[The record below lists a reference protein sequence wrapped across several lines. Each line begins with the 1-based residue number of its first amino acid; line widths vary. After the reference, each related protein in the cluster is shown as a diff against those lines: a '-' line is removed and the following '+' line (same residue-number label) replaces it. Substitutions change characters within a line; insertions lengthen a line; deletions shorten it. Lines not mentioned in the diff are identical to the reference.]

1 MPERSQ
7 HLHLHAS
14 AGEENL
20 QKSDLLIVRSTV
32 DSFVPVVVKNMKD
45 VKRWLPGAL
54 ISILLIAAILYFVDL
69 RAMVDAVR
77 NANYGMLLVAF
88 AIGFL
93 WLAIRTIVWR
103 TLLRNRASYSDVFW
117 TIGEGYL
124 LNNFLPF
131 RLGEIG
137 RAFLLSRKSDM
148 QFMEILPTIVIERA
162 VDLGFSAAIFLT
174 ALPFVVGSE
183 GSGSIG
189 IIVGVVVVL
198 GLVLLYVLA
207 RNNQWAL
214 NLFQKLSARW
224 PSLQRFGGSF
234 LEPFFAG
241 LSILTDGWLFLRF
254 LFWMAVNWGI
264 AIISYYLIIRSF
276 FPQAE
281 VVWGMFGLGAAA
293 FGGAVPSLPGAVGT
307 FEGAFGG
314 AITLL
319 TGDESTALAVALTGR
334 LYNYIN
340 SGVIGGIG
348 LLREGQTLS
357 GIYAQLKAL
366 RSKPSEEMIK

>member
-1 MPERSQ
+1 
-7 HLHLHAS
+7 
-14 AGEENL
+14 
-20 QKSDLLIVRSTV
+20 
-32 DSFVPVVVKNMKD
+32 MKD

-69 RAMVDAVR
+69 RAMVEAIR
-77 NANYGMLLVAF
+77 NANYGLLLIASL
-88 AIGFL
+88 IGFL
-93 WLAIRTIVWR
+93 WLAVRSIVWR
-103 TLLRNRASYSDVFW
+103 TLLRDRPTYSDVFW
-117 TIGEGYL
+117 TVGEGYL

-131 RLGEIG
+131 RLGELG
-137 RAFLLSRKSDM
+137 RAFLLSRKSGM
-148 QFMEILPTIVIERA
+148 QFMEILPTIVIERV
-162 VDLGFSAAIFLT
+162 VDLGFSAAIFLA
-174 ALPFVVGSE
+174 ALPFVVGGE
-183 GSGSIG
+183 GAGRIGIVMG
-189 IIVGVVVVL
+189 IIVIL

-214 NLFQKLSARW
+214 DLFHKLSARW

-234 LEPFFAG
+234 LESFFVG
-241 LSILTDGWLFLRF
+241 LSVLTDGWLFVRF

-264 AIISYYLIIRSF
+264 AIFSYYLIIRAF
-276 FPQAE
+276 FPQAQLI
-281 VVWGMFGLGAAA
+281 WGMFGLGAAA

-334 LYNYIN
+334 LYNYLN
-340 SGVIGGIG
+340 SLVIGGIG

-366 RSKPSEEMIK
+366 RSQPVEEIQQ